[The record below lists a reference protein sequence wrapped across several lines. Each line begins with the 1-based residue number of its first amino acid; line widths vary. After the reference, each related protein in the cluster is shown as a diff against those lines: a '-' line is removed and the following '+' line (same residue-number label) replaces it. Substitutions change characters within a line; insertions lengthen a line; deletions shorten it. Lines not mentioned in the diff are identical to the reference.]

1 MSIMGGRK
9 DRHQLL
15 DGIPQSQASMALGRS
30 AFIDVTKE
38 IPLDAQPQPGAAY
51 DGGQPHINSM
61 SSYQMPPSA
70 PGSRHQSMSS
80 AIGRRFRKPHFAHG
94 RRGSKDAAGDND
106 DFNGDANVAMNGAE
120 PDMSL
125 GDLRHLRGG
134 GRYGG
139 AAANPNSSIDTLSYV
154 PTYNGMPAGAGAG
167 AGAGM
172 GMGMG
177 MGAGASAQGKGR
189 QLAQMSNTAY
199 RKQQM
204 MQKKL
209 NAMRMTQRGGGSYA
223 SGGAYAPGGGAPR
236 TMSLQSFG
244 GAGYGRRM
252 GPPGAYQG
260 QLRGPGAGP
269 GAAQGHLN
277 SMGALSPRPPMHG
290 AGMQPGMG
298 APAQPGPPAG
308 YPRAMSMQTT
318 GYYRRRANAPARYN
332 GAVPQFR
339 RPPFGNPSGQPRAQ
353 RISPSDSQN
362 SASSFSGGETEKNMQ
377 MQMQNQLHYQNQ
389 TPYSLN
395 SSQSAQN
402 SSQSAQNSFQDIP
415 NPSHSPNPSHTK
427 NPSHAPIPPQHAPI
441 PPQHVQNQPFHIQN
455 QDTYNNS
462 RTPIQN
468 SNPPTLNSGT
478 LDPGSRH
485 ADFSQNSQQNLQKT
499 AQQENQPRNSRSSFS
514 QELGSVPE
522 QRGLYVERGE
532 ADSRPKNQKRQL
544 SNLADGKIPA
554 PMHSKP
560 SQLPPDPSRSSR
572 DSFGSIQ
579 DEYGY
584 SGKDFFADKSEKS
597 SFRENDSAREKNFG
611 DKSSFRDRNS
621 SRDDYGINQDK
632 HDRYQGND
640 YTHQDNYGIQANQ
653 IQANNDAYQ
662 SNYGIPHNYSQNGSE
677 DDYPNRETNLKP
689 ASAKGKVFKPQAGH
703 VKVNR
708 YDFSDSDDEEEE
720 TEENFD
726 RVPEPKAHSVKDSP
740 FRSSSSILEGKN
752 TGSYSAGKSAFRSGS
767 RSGSISG
774 RSSRSVSRRSS
785 RSGSRRSSRSVSGRS
800 SISRTSSQSMPY
812 VPNRAQA
819 ESFKVPAAPALANE
833 TSSFTSSSTSYSDSI
848 RKTPNMTLKTYGGRD
863 DDSDEIE
870 QLSLD
875 NGQEKKERSE
885 SYRSDEKERSESY
898 KSEEKKRSESYKNDE
913 KDRNEKP
920 EKFNENNT
928 IQKSTYSGMSGSL
941 DFRES
946 PKHRENKS
954 RVFDPQVSKQATFGN
969 PLGAV
974 SDSDASI
981 SDDLD
986 SISVR
991 RSFKEKRL
999 PQHPADSTSSESGLG
1014 MPNSFGSSLH
1024 SKASKTSSNLTRKP
1038 PPLPK
1043 DPASEIRQMQFSSLS
1058 PNPQAVIPSPTPQ
1071 KQSSEGHFGNHRR
1084 SSSRHKSSNTLSSIE
1099 NAIARSPRV
1108 AGAKHFFRK
1117 LAHKNIR
1124 HLSRGHSSNGDKISG
1139 EDFNKH
1145 VSRPSVDFNN
1155 YPPLPEKK
1163 GEKPLSVKVNALPK
1177 ANALSELNAL
1187 PKANAPPEVNAHSKE
1202 NALPTAN
1209 ALHETKPLPVPSEL
1223 RSPVNL
1229 KYSSKPESS
1238 PNLKVSSPAKRQ
1250 VQNPQPPLPPPKSP
1264 TQDSLMNYRLTLRI
1278 SQDEEEDADSDH
1290 RLSKLL
1296 GMNTDVGRLN
1306 TENTTETSPKRRFK
1320 RGSPS
1325 SLVADKRYTN
1335 LSQLTRDSQNTK
1347 SAEDASQPAKNTPN
1361 GMRNESTETQA
1372 ELGENLDLRR
1382 YLDPSQQGI
1391 LTDTEKI
1398 MRELQVVSTELASS
1412 ISRELSLESKLKSEE
1427 NLSPSILYETNAGS
1441 KIADLVKQLNGER
1454 SKRYAVEQTLLK
1466 VANGTSFGSEV
1477 TRLNYENSELRK
1489 QVVDLEEG
1497 QKSSSKKLQL
1507 LLEEKESLS
1516 TKLDDMTEQ
1525 FKNLTNDVI
1534 PGLKNRIEI
1543 LSSSNAPKESLE
1555 EQVSSLKLQNENLKQ
1570 KQVTQDDDNTTIK
1583 KQRDSL
1589 REAIKS
1595 LRVQNEVNL
1604 RLHTEKV
1611 KTLEQRLSTLST
1623 LNAELSKK
1631 MIASGLVSRSDLSVL
1646 SSPNVRNNASF
1657 NQKA

>member
-15 DGIPQSQASMALGRS
+15 NGIPQSQASMALGRS

-38 IPLDAQPQPGAAY
+38 IPLDAQPQPVAAY

-80 AIGRRFRKPHFAHG
+80 AIGRRFRKPHFAHA

-106 DFNGDANVAMNGAE
+106 DFNGDANVAMNDAE

-167 AGAGM
+167 
-172 GMGMG
+172 
-177 MGAGASAQGKGR
+177 MGAGTGTGMGTGAFAQGKGR

-209 NAMRMTQRGGGSYA
+209 NAMRMAQRG
-223 SGGAYAPGGGAPR
+223 GGAYAPSGGAPR

-277 SMGALSPRPPMHG
+277 SMSALSPRPRMHG
-290 AGMQPGMG
+290 TGMQPGMG

-308 YPRAMSMQTT
+308 YPRAMSMQTS
-318 GYYRRRANAPARYN
+318 GYYRRGANAPARYN

-339 RPPFGNPSGQPRAQ
+339 RPPFGNPSGQPRAR

-389 TPYSLN
+389 TQYSL
-395 SSQSAQN
+395 N

-415 NPSHSPNPSHTK
+415 NPSHSPDPSYSPNPSHTT
-427 NPSHAPIPPQHAPI
+427 NTSHAPIPPQHAPI

-468 SNPPTLNSGT
+468 SNPSSLNSGT

-532 ADSRPKNQKRQL
+532 KADSRPKNQKRQHA
-544 SNLADGKIPA
+544 NLADGKIPA

-572 DSFGSIQ
+572 NSFGSIR

-584 SGKDFFADKSEKS
+584 GEKDFFADKSEKS
-597 SFRENDSAREKNFG
+597 SLRENDSAREKDFG
-611 DKSSFRDRNS
+611 DKSSFREKNS

-632 HDRYQGND
+632 HDIYQGSD
-640 YTHQDNYGIQANQ
+640 YSHQDNYGIQTSHIKANQNPASHIQANQ

-662 SNYGIPHNYSQNGSE
+662 SNHGVPHNYSQSRPE

-689 ASAKGKVFKPQAGH
+689 ASAKGKVFKPQTGH

-708 YDFSDSDDEEEE
+708 YDFSDSDDEEE
-720 TEENFD
+720 TEENFE

-752 TGSYSAGKSAFRSGS
+752 TGSYSAGKSAFRGGS
-767 RSGSISG
+767 RSGSVSE
-774 RSSRSVSRRSS
+774 RSRSGSRRSS
-785 RSGSRRSSRSVSGRS
+785 RSGSRRSSRSVSRRSSRSVSRRS

-812 VPNRAQA
+812 VPNQAQA
-819 ESFKVPAAPALANE
+819 ESFKVPAAPALAND

-848 RKTPNMTLKTYGGRD
+848 RKTPDMTLKTSGGRD

-875 NGQEKKERSE
+875 NGEAKKEQ
-885 SYRSDEKERSESY
+885 SESY
-898 KSEEKKRSESYKNDE
+898 KSEEKERSESYRNGEKERSESYRNEEKETSENYITDE
-913 KDRNEKP
+913 KKRNEKP

-928 IQKSTYSGMSGSL
+928 IQKSTGSGMSGSL

-954 RVFDPQVSKQATFGN
+954 RVFDPQVSTQATFGN

-981 SDDLD
+981 SDDPD

-991 RSFKEKRL
+991 RSLKEKRL
-999 PQHPADSTSSESGLG
+999 PQQPTDSTSSGSGLG

-1071 KQSSEGHFGNHRR
+1071 KQSSEDHFGNHRR

-1163 GEKPLSVKVNALPK
+1163 GERLSVKVNALPK
-1177 ANALSELNAL
+1177 AG
-1187 PKANAPPEVNAHSKE
+1187 APSKE
-1202 NALPTAN
+1202 NALP
-1209 ALHETKPLPVPSEL
+1209 ETKPLPVPSEL

-1229 KYSSKPESS
+1229 KHPSS
-1238 PNLKVSSPAKRQ
+1238 PNLKVSSPAKRH
-1250 VQNPQPPLPPPKSP
+1250 VENTQPPLPPPKSP

-1278 SQDEEEDADSDH
+1278 SQDEDEDADSDH

-1296 GMNTDVGRLN
+1296 GMNTDVGSLN
-1306 TENTTETSPKRRFK
+1306 NENTAKTSPKRRFK

-1335 LSQLTRDSQNTK
+1335 LSQLTRGSQNTK
-1347 SAEDASQPAKNTPN
+1347 SVEDASQPAKNTPN

-1372 ELGENLDLRR
+1372 ESGENLDLRQ

-1427 NLSPSILYETNAGS
+1427 KLSPSILYETNAGS

-1454 SKRYAVEQTLLK
+1454 NKRYAVEQTLLK

-1497 QKSSSKKLQL
+1497 QKSSSKKLQM

-1525 FKNLTNDVI
+1525 FKNLTNNVI

-1611 KTLEQRLSTLST
+1611 KTLEQRLGTLST

-1631 MIASGLVSRSDLSVL
+1631 MMASGLVSRGDLSVM
-1646 SSPNVRNNASF
+1646 SSPNVRNNTSF